1 MAVEQLDS
9 EPIRRGTERDLGRIL
24 EIESHSFEK
33 QWDADEFKA
42 ALNELFLVYQERD
55 VLGFLSACSCAFAKR
70 AVIMRIAV
78 HPDHRG
84 KGIATSLIAAA
95 LDRLK
100 RTGIA
105 EVELDVEIVKRGAI
119 ELYEKLC
126 FRTREVITVNGEE
139 ESESF
144 LEMTLKLDG
153 K

>member
-1 MAVEQLDS
+1 MAVEQPDS

-24 EIESHSFEK
+24 EIERHCFEK

-42 ALNELFLVYQERD
+42 ALNELFLVYQERE
-55 VLGFLSACSCAFAKR
+55 VLGFLSACRCTLSKR

-84 KGIATSLIAAA
+84 KGIATRLMAAA

-100 RTGIA
+100 KMDIA
-105 EVELDVEIVKRGAI
+105 EVELDVEVVKRGAI
-119 ELYEKLC
+119 ELYKKLG

-144 LEMTLKLDG
+144 LEMTLKLAG
-153 K
+153 E

>member
-1 MAVEQLDS
+1 MAVEQPDS

-55 VLGFLSACSCAFAKR
+55 VLGFLSACRCALAKR

-100 RTGIA
+100 KMDIA
-105 EVELDVEIVKRGAI
+105 EVELDVEIVKKGAI
-119 ELYEKLC
+119 ELYEK
-126 FRTREVITVNGEE
+126 FGFQTRQVVTVNNEAND
-139 ESESF
+139 SF
-144 LEMTLKLDG
+144 CVMTLKLDG
-153 K
+153 E